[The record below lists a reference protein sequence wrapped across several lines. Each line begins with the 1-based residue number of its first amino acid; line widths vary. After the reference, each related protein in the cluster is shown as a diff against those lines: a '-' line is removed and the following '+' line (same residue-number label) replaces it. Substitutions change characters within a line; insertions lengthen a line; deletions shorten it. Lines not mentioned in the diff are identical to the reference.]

1 MTITRFAPSPTGY
14 LHIGNLR
21 AALFNYLI
29 ARKAGGTFI
38 LRLDDTDKERSRPE
52 YADGIQQDL
61 EWLGL
66 TWDRIERQS
75 DRLERYAA
83 AADTLRGTGRLY
95 ECFETPTE
103 LDLKR
108 KTQRNMGKPPVYD
121 RSALNLTDAE
131 RTALRASREGY
142 WRFLLDQERIEW
154 NDGILGPQSIDA
166 ASLSDPVLIRA
177 DGQVLYTHASV
188 VDDIDMGITHV
199 VRGMDHV
206 TNTAVQAQIM
216 RALGAQPPEFAH
228 HSMLTG
234 PDGEGLS
241 KRLGALSLR
250 DLRAAGV
257 EPMAILSLMARL
269 GSSNPVQAEIDI
281 AALRDGF
288 EPTHFSAAPT
298 RFDPADLTP
307 LSAKVLHRLSVD
319 DVAEDLDK
327 AGVPKELQASF
338 WAAVGPNLTQR
349 AEIVKWWTI
358 CRDGAASKAEGDE
371 AALWP
376 QAMNI
381 LPDFPYDEHSWSA
394 WTGRVA
400 AATGRKGKALF
411 HPLRRL
417 ATGED
422 KGPDM
427 KHFMPLLQKPIS
439 R

>member
-75 DRLERYAA
+75 DRLERYEV
-83 AADTLRGTGRLY
+83 AADKLREIGRFY

-121 RSALNLTDAE
+121 RSALNLTEEARAE
-131 RTALRASREGY
+131 LRTNRAGY

-154 NDGILGPQSIDA
+154 NDGILGPQNIDA

-177 DGQVLYTHASV
+177 DGQVLYTLASV
-188 VDDIDMGITHV
+188 VDDIEMGITHV

-216 RALGAQPPEFAH
+216 RALGEQPPEFAH

-269 GSSNPVQAEIDI
+269 GSSDPVQAETDI
-281 AALRDGF
+281 AVLRDGF
-288 EPTHFSAAPT
+288 DPTHFSAAPT
-298 RFDPADLTP
+298 RFDPEDLTP
-307 LSAKVLHRLSVD
+307 LSAKVLHRLSVG
-319 DVAEDLDK
+319 DVAKDLAQ
-327 AGVPKELQASF
+327 AGEPAKLHEPF
-338 WAAVGPNLTQR
+338 WAAIGPNLSSR

-358 CRDGAASKAEGDE
+358 CRDGAASPAEGDE
-371 AALWP
+371 AELWP
-376 QAMNI
+376 QALNL
-381 LPDFPYDEHSWSA
+381 LPDFPYGESSWSE

-400 AATGRKGKALF
+400 VETGRKGRALF

-427 KHFMPLLQKPIS
+427 KQFMPLLQKPIT